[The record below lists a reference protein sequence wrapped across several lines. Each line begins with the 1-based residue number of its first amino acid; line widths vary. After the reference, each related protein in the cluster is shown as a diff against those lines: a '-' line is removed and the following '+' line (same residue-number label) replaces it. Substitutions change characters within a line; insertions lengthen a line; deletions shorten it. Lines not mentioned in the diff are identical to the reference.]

1 MTSGFSYV
9 GLIYLLMLMTPNL
22 LWTKHQPKEYERYAG
37 KENRILLCFERAGE
51 VLVTCIA
58 LIFSDFNIRP
68 WTDWSW
74 WLAGS
79 FFLMLL
85 YEVFWIRYF
94 KSEQT
99 MRDFYSS
106 LLGIPVAGATLP
118 VAAFLLLAIYGKN
131 ILLAVATLV
140 LGIGHIG
147 IHLMHRSEIAGH
159 GSDIT

>member
-1 MTSGFSYV
+1 MTLGFSYV

-85 YEVFWIRYF
+85 YEVFSPSMEKTYCLPSRPWC
-94 KSEQT
+94 SE
-99 MRDFYSS
+99 S
-106 LLGIPVAGATLP
+106 GISGFT
-118 VAAFLLLAIYGKN
+118 
-131 ILLAVATLV
+131 
-140 LGIGHIG
+140 
-147 IHLMHRSEIAGH
+147 
-159 GSDIT
+159 